1 MAPTLP
7 SQSEILRY
15 LSTQEHA
22 LDAAQITNGL
32 ELAATSR
39 RKIRTLLDQLELE
52 GKVRS
57 QGDRFRVSNGARD
70 LGSWE
75 GMLSVHPR
83 GFAFVNAGG
92 REDVFLPPSGI
103 GPALHGDTVRV
114 AVVARTP
121 RGPEG
126 RVDAVI
132 KRRNPRV
139 SGVLRKRRKSCW
151 LEPDDERIRGPI
163 VVTQFDAT
171 AKDGMAAVVN
181 ITRFPETAE
190 ENPEAELVSV
200 LGEQGAA
207 EVEVAKILLRDNISE
222 DRDPAVQAEAEQRTA
237 ELSP

>member
-22 LDAAQITNGL
+22 LDAAQITKGL

-114 AVVARTP
+114 AVVAIEDGSLP
-121 RGPEG
+121 G
-126 RVDAVI
+126 
-132 KRRNPRV
+132 K
-139 SGVLRKRRKSCW
+139 
-151 LEPDDERIRGPI
+151 
-163 VVTQFDAT
+163 
-171 AKDGMAAVVN
+171 AKPV
-181 ITRFPETAE
+181 
-190 ENPEAELVSV
+190 
-200 LGEQGAA
+200 A
-207 EVEVAKILLRDNISE
+207 EVSISE
-222 DRDPAVQAEAEQRTA
+222 
-237 ELSP
+237 S